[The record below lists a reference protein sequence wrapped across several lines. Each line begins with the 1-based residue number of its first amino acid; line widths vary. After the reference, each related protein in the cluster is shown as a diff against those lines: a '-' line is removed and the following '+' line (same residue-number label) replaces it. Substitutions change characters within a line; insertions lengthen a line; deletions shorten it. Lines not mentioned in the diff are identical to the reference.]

1 MVCHFFLQGDLPN
14 PGIKPRS
21 PALQAGSLPTEL
33 PGKPVN
39 DKKHLLKQYVGFLL
53 LIKEGGEKIYTEKV
67 WNVKPRFF
75 KRLCLDYR
83 LSYR

>member
-14 PGIKPRS
+14 PGIEPWS
-21 PALQAGSLPTEL
+21 PALQADSLLTEL
-33 PGKPVN
+33 PGKPMN
-39 DKKHLLKQYVGFLL
+39 DKKHLLKQYDGFLL
-53 LIKEGGEKIYTEKV
+53 LIKDGGEKIYTEKV

-75 KRLCLDYR
+75 KRCLM